1 LPGTAPPH
9 GAGGGT
15 SAAVLPPGSIRMGDV
30 IFVLVTVAF
39 FVVCGALVRGVERL

>member
-1 LPGTAPPH
+1 
-9 GAGGGT
+9 
-15 SAAVLPPGSIRMGDV
+15 MGDV